1 MDAKTI
7 QAILS
12 DQREDIQRICNEKTI
27 IERED
32 LNTWKKTMDSSLIK
46 VVTGVRRSGKSVFSF
61 QLLNNRT
68 YAYINFDDERLVGLK
83 ASDLNIILEACYQQL
98 GEFTYIFLDEIQNI
112 EGWELFVNR
121 LNRQG
126 FNVLITGSNAKLLS
140 KELATHLTGR
150 YLSMELFP
158 FSFKEFLTYEKFPIT
173 EKKTYS
179 TREKSLL
186 IKKLQD
192 YILYGGFPEAL
203 KDKNLS
209 KNYLTTLYS
218 TILTKD
224 VISRYKIQYVTTLRE
239 ISNYLLA
246 NFSKYITYNSIKKI
260 FNLKSSH
267 TSKKYISYLQEP
279 YLFFLLDKFSF
290 KYKEV
295 VASAKKV
302 YSIDTGIINAISFE
316 TSKNFGRL
324 LENMV
329 AIELLRRKTSNPL
342 IELYYWKDYQQ
353 REVDFVL
360 KRGPQVQQLIQ
371 VTAASTSHDIDKREY
386 TALFKASE
394 ELRCKDLLVIT
405 WDYKAKEVID
415 RKEIQFIPLWKWLIG
430 Y

>member
-7 QAILS
+7 QAILR

-27 IERED
+27 IERKD
-32 LNTWKKTMDSSLIK
+32 LTTWKKTIDSNLIK

-61 QLLNNRT
+61 QLLHKRT
-68 YAYINFDDERLVGLK
+68 YAYVNFDDERLIGLK
-83 ASDLNIILEACYQQL
+83 ASDLNTVLEACYQQL
-98 GEFTYIFLDEIQNI
+98 GEFTYIFLDEIQNV

-158 FSFKEFLTYEKFPIT
+158 FSFKEFLTYEQFPIT
-173 EKKTYS
+173 IKEIYS

-186 IKKLQD
+186 IKKLQE
-192 YILYGGFPEAL
+192 YMLYGGFPEAL
-203 KDKNLS
+203 KKKDLT

-246 NFSKYITYNSIKKI
+246 NFSKYITYNSIKKN

-267 TSKKYISYLQEP
+267 TSKKYVSYLQEP

-295 VASAKKV
+295 IASAKKV
-302 YSIDTGIINAISFE
+302 YSIDTGMINAISFE
-316 TSKNFGRL
+316 TSDNFGRL
-324 LENMV
+324 LENVV
-329 AIELLRRKTSNPL
+329 AIELLRKKTTNL
-342 IELYYWKDYQQ
+342 MMELYYWKDYQQ
-353 REVDFVL
+353 REVDFIL
-360 KRGPQVQQLIQ
+360 KQGPEIQQLIQ
-371 VTAASTSHDIDKREY
+371 VTAASEPLTTDKREY
-386 TALFKASE
+386 TALLKASE
-394 ELRCKDLLVIT
+394 ELRCKNLLMIT
-405 WDYKAKEVID
+405 WDYEATET
-415 RKEIQFIPLWKWLIG
+415 REGKEIQFIPLWKWLLSQ
-430 Y
+430 